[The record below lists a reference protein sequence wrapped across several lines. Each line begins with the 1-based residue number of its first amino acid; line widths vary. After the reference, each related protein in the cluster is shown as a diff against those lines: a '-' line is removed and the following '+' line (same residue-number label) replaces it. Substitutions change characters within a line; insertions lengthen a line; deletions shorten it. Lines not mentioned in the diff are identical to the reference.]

1 MTDRYR
7 FWGGSLILLAFL
19 TIAANGVP
27 AFAALKISPAAVELD
42 RPECSEQLL
51 VMQIG
56 ADNREFDVTRLATY
70 TVQPQGIVSI
80 SPEGVIQ
87 PLAEGSAQLTI
98 QREQESVTIPVTVKG
113 LSQPV
118 PVSFSQD
125 IMPVLT
131 KFGCNSGRCHAKA
144 EGQKGFKLSVFGY
157 DAESDYEA
165 ITKEARSRRINL
177 AAPEQSLILRKA
189 SARIPHGGG
198 KKFHTGSFAYRRMLR
213 WISEGAAYLQDPA
226 TAVVK
231 VEIEP
236 ASQVLALDGT
246 QQLRVTVI
254 DASGR
259 RRGVTDESQFDSNNA
274 TVAEVDNSGLITA
287 NNLVGEAAIF
297 VRYQGMV
304 SVCNITVPRPGVTFP
319 RPPEINFIDGLVWNK
334 LERLGIAPSAPADDA
349 MFLRRVYLDTIGTLP
364 TADEARTF
372 LADTDSH
379 KRSKVIDAL
388 LEREEY
394 TDYWALRWADVM
406 RVDREK
412 ITPHAALG
420 MTRWLK
426 TQLAENRPYDRM
438 VHDILISR
446 GPTTAESPA
455 AFFKSLNTP
464 DLASKSISQLF
475 LGVRIE
481 CAQCHHHPSERWTQE
496 DFWALGGF
504 FTGLTVKPIPG
515 GTDSLVSFGG
525 TNLKQPKTGEDV
537 PAQVLGGR
545 PIDFTNITDRRIPL
559 ADWLTSSDNPYFAQ
573 AIANRLWAHYFGRGL
588 IHPVDDI
595 RETNPPSNAELMQ
608 ALTQHMR
615 DVKFDLK
622 AFTKTLLNSQ
632 VYQLSSTANEIN
644 ETDRQNF
651 SHAFTKALPA
661 EVLLDEICQATGVP
675 EKFNG
680 WPEGYRSIQVW
691 DNRMPSYFFRIFG
704 RPVRASVCECERS
717 NEPSIS
723 QALHLLNSPEIAEK
737 IHSRKGTARALADSS
752 LTPAEIVDEVYLMTL
767 TRYPSDEE
775 RGLFIA
781 VYESPDIPRRQA
793 TEDLL
798 WAVMNAKEFLYNH

>member
-1 MTDRYR
+1 MSLFFGAATD
-7 FWGGSLILLAFL
+7 
-19 TIAANGVP
+19 
-27 AFAALKISPAAVELD
+27 AALKVSPPTIEFD
-42 RPECSEQLL
+42 RPECSEQML
-51 VMQIG
+51 VMQSG
-56 ADNREFDVTRLATY
+56 SESREFDVTRRVTY
-70 TVQPQGIVSI
+70 TVQPEGIVSV
-80 SPEGVIQ
+80 SPDGIVQ
-87 PLAEGSAQLTI
+87 PLAEGTAQLTV
-98 QREQESVTIPVTVKG
+98 QHEQQSVTIPVSVSG
-113 LSQPV
+113 LSTPV

-131 KFGCNSGRCHAKA
+131 KYGCNSGRCHAKA

-157 DAESDYEA
+157 DAVSDYDA
-165 ITKEARSRRINL
+165 VTKDSRSRRINL

-198 KKFHTGSFAYRRMLR
+198 KKFHTGSFAYRRMHR
-213 WISEGAAYLQDPA
+213 WISEGAAFINDPA
-226 TAVVK
+226 TTVVK
-231 VEIEP
+231 VEVEP
-236 ASQVLALDGT
+236 ASQILALDGE
-246 QQLRVTVI
+246 QQLRVTAI

-259 RRGVTDESQFDSNNA
+259 RRGVTAESQFESNNG
-274 TVAEVDNSGLITA
+274 TVAEVDNSGLISA

-304 SVCNITVPRPGVTFP
+304 SVCNITVPRPAVTFP
-319 RPPEINFIDGLVWNK
+319 RPAENNFIDGLVWNK
-334 LERLGIAPSAPADDA
+334 LERLGIAPSEPADDA

-364 TADEARTF
+364 TADEVRTF
-372 LADTDSH
+372 LSDTDPQ
-379 KRSKVIDAL
+379 KRSKTIDAL

-394 TDYWALRWADVM
+394 NDYWALRWADVM

-412 ITPHAALG
+412 ITPHSALG

-426 TQLAENRPYDRM
+426 SQLEENRPYDRM
-438 VHDILISR
+438 VHDILTAR

-455 AFFKSLNTP
+455 AFFKALNTP

-504 FTGLTVKPIPG
+504 FTGLSVKPIPG

-525 TNLKQPKTGEDV
+525 TNLKQPKTGEEI
-537 PAQVLGGR
+537 PAQVLGGQ

-588 IHPVDDI
+588 IHPIDDV
-595 RETNPPSNAELMQ
+595 RETNPPSNEALMA

-615 DVKFDLK
+615 DVQFDLK

-632 VYQLSSTANEIN
+632 VYQLSSLPNEIN
-644 ETDRQNF
+644 ESDRQNF
-651 SHAFTKALPA
+651 SHALTKALPA

-680 WPEGYRSIQVW
+680 WPEGYRSIQIW

-737 IHSRKGTARALADSS
+737 IHSRKGKARTLADSS
-752 LTPAEIVDEVYLMTL
+752 LTPAEIVDEIYLMTL

-775 RGLFIA
+775 RSLFIS
-781 VYESPDIPRRQA
+781 VYDAPEITRRQA